1 LRLVFGE
8 VELLSRALSM
18 KVLFVAGEVA
28 PFSDTTETARLMR
41 TLPERLQEAH
51 GVEPRII
58 MPRYGVVSE
67 RRNRLHEV
75 IRLSGAEIPVGPDSD
90 TLRVKVASIPGIR
103 LQVYFM
109 DSVEYFKRK
118 GLHDNRKDG
127 TAFDDNPARALFL
140 ARAALSTAH
149 KLGWNPDVVHAA
161 GWIGALVP
169 HVLQSDAALAGT
181 KSVFTPDLVDGFEP
195 VLSATEAAVLELP
208 EALGGLS
215 LRAIGLTTADAVAY
229 APGDGAGPGEPA
241 GPVLDGDG
249 DGAAERAADLYATLR
264 TALAA

>member
-1 LRLVFGE
+1 
-8 VELLSRALSM
+8 M

-28 PFSDTTETARLMR
+28 PFSDTTETAALMR
-41 TLPERLQEAH
+41 TLPEQLQEFH

-75 IRLSGAEIPVGPDSD
+75 IRLSGAVIPVGADTD

-109 DSVEYFKRK
+109 DSTDFFKRK
-118 GLHDNRKDG
+118 GLHLNRKDG
-127 TAFDDNPARALFL
+127 KVFDDNVARALFF

-161 GWIGALVP
+161 GWIGALAP
-169 HVLQSDAALAGT
+169 FVLQSDPELPGVRT
-181 KSVFTPDLVDGFEP
+181 VFTPDRVEGFDP
-195 VLSATEAAVLELP
+195 VLSADEATALGLP
-208 EALGGLS
+208 EAFGGRT
-215 LRAIGLTTADAVAY
+215 LRDIGLTSADAAAY
-229 APGDGAGPGEPA
+229 APGDGAGDGEPA
-241 GPVLDGDG
+241 GPTLDGDTA
-249 DGAAERAADLYATLR
+249 GAAERAAALYASLHP
-264 TALAA
+264 ALAA

>member
-1 LRLVFGE
+1 
-8 VELLSRALSM
+8 M

-28 PFSDTTETARLMR
+28 PFSETTETARLMR
-41 TLPERLQEAH
+41 SLPERLQEAH

-58 MPRYGVVSE
+58 MPRYGVISE

-75 IRLSGAEIPVGPDSD
+75 IRLSGAEIPVGDASD

-118 GLHDNRKDG
+118 GLHDNRKEG
-127 TAFDDNPARALFL
+127 TSFDDNPARALFL

-169 HVLQSDAALAGT
+169 HVLHADAALAGARA
-181 KSVFTPDLVDGFEP
+181 VFTPDLIDGFEP
-195 VLSATEAAVLELP
+195 TLSTDEAAALGLP
-208 EALGGLS
+208 EALGGRT
-215 LRAIGLTTADAVAY
+215 LRDVGLTTADAVAY
-229 APGDGAGPGEPA
+229 AAGDSAREGEPS
-241 GPVLDGDG
+241 GPVLDGDT
-249 DGAAERAADLYATLR
+249 DGAAERAAALYASLR
-264 TALAA
+264 PAIAA